1 MEIENNKFFNLTVV
15 FLIIAIIGIVS
26 FVTYQNYFI
35 IGQVLGEKVVEGN
48 LNCIE
53 EEQSRIVKGNSLH
66 GIIENGEMVKI
77 LKNYYNCNEIQRDDV
92 INYQYTSNKNS
103 IIKIVKAIPGDDFKL
118 QKNEQGNYN
127 ILVNNQI
134 LTISTGESYELSE
147 NKKQMLA
154 LYERDYKGKIPPDV
168 YLILGNV
175 VSGTLDSTRFGL
187 ISKNG
192 IIGKVIKNN

>member
-134 LTISTGESYELSE
+134 LTISTGEPYELTE

-154 LYERDYKGKIPPDV
+154 LYERDYKGKIPQDV

>member
-35 IGQVLGEKVVEGN
+35 IGQVLGEKVVEEN

-134 LTISTGESYELSE
+134 LTISTGEPYELTE

-154 LYERDYKGKIPPDV
+154 LYERDYKGKIPQDV